1 MRKRISARVICL
13 MVAVV
18 VLAGALTVSAIN
30 GSPYE
35 NLKNAAINALFYENV
50 TQEFEVILRID
61 GEVTERA
68 WTKRQLD
75 HETLL
80 SMNIADSSLIREID
94 EELRP
99 FVEEALRNVHYT
111 SPELNISGTTL
122 TMDGNIWY
130 RVNHR
135 SSGRTWLSGLTMA
148 DGHQSNAIGYTIF
161 GTAGRNSN
169 QLRLAELVIDLV
181 VGDLKNNL
189 TMSSV
194 GDIRRISGAINES
207 QLPEIARVLIDMA
220 VEEQLRFAN
229 TNRTREEFNHPLE
242 IPITGVSV
250 GRISMTADI
259 DSEGNLLYANAIGT
273 AVLENIFGDIMNVE
287 VEMIFRFSDIGT
299 TVPDSLFPGAAEI
312 FTEEFFIE
320 RFGNSWTTAHFT
332 LDRNGNINLDSI
344 TDQWPSN
351 TVRLQNLTEEQIR
364 GLIMLLSQ
372 DR

>member
-13 MVAVV
+13 FVAVV

-50 TQEFEVILRID
+50 TQEIELILRID
-61 GEVTERA
+61 GEVMERVR
-68 WTKRQLD
+68 TVQQLD
-75 HETLL
+75 YDRVLTIDKSE
-80 SMNIADSSLIREID
+80 NAWIREID

-99 FVEEALRNVHYT
+99 FVEEALQNIRYV
-111 SPELNISGTTL
+111 SPELNISGPTI
-122 TMDGNIWY
+122 TMDGNMWY

-135 SSGRTWLSGLTMA
+135 GGEGTWFSSRTDIS
-148 DGHQSNAIGYTIF
+148 QSNAIGYTLF

-169 QLRLAELVIDLV
+169 YLRLTELVIDLV

-189 TMSSV
+189 TMSSY

-229 TNRTREEFNHPLE
+229 TYRTREEFYHPLE

-250 GRISMTADI
+250 RRISMAADT
-259 DSEGNLLYANAIGT
+259 DGHGNLLYANAIGNAT
-273 AVLENIFGDIMNVE
+273 IENIFGDIMDVE
-287 VEMIFRFSDIGT
+287 VELILRFSDIGT
-299 TVPDSLFPGAAEI
+299 TVPDSLFPGAEEL
-312 FTEEFFIE
+312 FTEEFFME
-320 RFGNSWTTAHFT
+320 HFGHSWQTAHFT

-351 TVRLQNLTEEQIR
+351 TIRLHNLTEAQINE
-364 GLIMLLSQ
+364 LIAMLSQ
-372 DR
+372 VR